1 VSLATRADLRLVVPA
16 MATWLSAALAIGG
29 VADWVAPA
37 LGIVAA
43 LAVGAAWRVA
53 RAASRGW
60 PDAVLLSRRTTG
72 AASPVLVVGGVSLA
86 LAALVCGI
94 VAVQA
99 TARSPTVLVEAASA
113 GRHVVATLVT
123 TAAPA
128 DGRVAARLEGA
139 RIGSRT
145 SDVSAPVLVFLDD
158 ASVAE
163 NVGEGLGI
171 GTAIEL
177 DGRLQATEPGDDV
190 SFLFF
195 AGSKPEIVAAPAWYL
210 EWGNGL
216 RSRFSEASATLP
228 GDGGD
233 LLPGLAI
240 GDTSA
245 VDESLDAAMKASSLS
260 HLTAVS
266 GANCAI
272 VVGLVMAAGA
282 AVGIPR
288 AVRVATSVLVLIAFV
303 VLVTPEPSVLRAA
316 VMATLVLVALA
327 RGRPI
332 RGVPVL
338 SVAVLLL
345 VLVDPWLA
353 RNYGFVL
360 SVLATGALVLLA
372 RPLAVRISRF
382 LPLPLATVIAVP
394 LAAQLACQPVLILLN
409 STIPIYGVVANL
421 LAEPAAP
428 VATVLG
434 LLACVMLPVVPPVG
448 EAIAALAW
456 VPASWIAA
464 VARYFPELPGANAPW
479 LAGAIGSVL
488 LAVLTLFTITAIL
501 LPSGRIRRLTTFVS
515 ALLVVAT
522 AAGSLGSAITQRMSR
537 PPDWQIAACDI
548 GQGDAVLVRSAG
560 KIALVDTGPD
570 PAPLKTCL
578 DTLGISR
585 IDLLVLTHYDL
596 DHIGGVDAVLGIVT
610 AALVGPTDGAD
621 DVRLRDSL
629 SASGAVVTQ
638 GSRGM
643 TGLLGDLR
651 WTLLWPR
658 YPLGGVDPG
667 NDASLTM
674 TFLPV
679 GDCESGCLSSLF
691 LGDLGQESQA
701 LVLAAGAVPEV
712 DVVKVAHHGSRD
724 QEPRIY
730 AAASATVGI
739 VSVGA
744 DNTYGH
750 PTAEALELLNATGTA
765 PVRTD
770 LGGMVLVSP
779 GAEAGEVEIWG
790 SLPHG
795 NRSSS
800 RRRRQSRRA
809 RIAASRESSDI
820 EWPVR

>member
-1 VSLATRADLRLVVPA
+1 VSEHVSLATRLDLRLVVPA
-16 MATWLSAALAIGG
+16 VTTWLT
-29 VADWVAPA
+29 
-37 LGIVAA
+37 AA
-43 LAVGAAWRVA
+43 LAVGGVAGWIAPVLAVVAGMLLAGSWWLGPRRMRSGFLSARLSA
-53 RAASRGW
+53 RAT
-60 PDAVLLSRRTTG
+60 DAVSPALAVG
-72 AASPVLVVGGVSLA
+72 AVSLA
-86 LAALVCGI
+86 LAALVCAI
-94 VAVQA
+94 VGVQA
-99 TARSPTVLVEAASA
+99 AARSPSVLVDAASA
-113 GRHVVATLVT
+113 GRHTVATLVT

-128 DGRVAARLEGA
+128 DGRVAARLE
-139 RIGSRT
+139 RVQIGSRA
-145 SDVSAPVLVFLDD
+145 SGVSTPVLVFL
-158 ASVAE
+158 AEAGEVAVTARSE
-163 NVGEGLGI
+163 RELGI
-171 GTAIEL
+171 GTTIEL
-177 DGRLQATEPGDDV
+177 DGRLLATDPGDDV
-190 SFLFF
+190 AFLFF
-195 AGSKPEIVAAPAWYL
+195 AESEPRILAQPDWFL
-210 EWGNGL
+210 EWGNRL
-216 RSRFSEASATLP
+216 RSRFSAAAAALP

-288 AVRVATSVLVLIAFV
+288 GFRVATSMLVLLAFV
-303 VLVTPEPSVLRAA
+303 VLVTPQPSVLRAA
-316 VMATLVLVALA
+316 VMAALVLIALA

-338 SVAVLLL
+338 AVAVLLL

-360 SVLATGALVLLA
+360 SVLATGALVVLV
-372 RPLAVRISRF
+372 RPLAARIGRF
-382 LPLPLATVIAVP
+382 LPAPLAVVIAVP

-434 LLACVMLPVVPPVG
+434 LLACVLLPLVPPLG
-448 EAIAALAW
+448 EVIAALAW

-464 VARYFPELPGANAPW
+464 VAHYFPTLPGARVPW
-479 LAGAIGSVL
+479 LAGAAGAVL
-488 LAVLTLFTITAIL
+488 LAVLTVLAIGAVL
-501 LPSGRIRRLTTFVS
+501 LRSGRTRRAAAFLCV
-515 ALLVVAT
+515 LLVVAT
-522 AAGSLGSAITQRMSR
+522 AAGSLATAITQRLSQ

-560 KIALVDTGPD
+560 EVALIDTGPD
-570 PAPLKTCL
+570 PAALTSCL

-596 DHIGGVDAVLGIVT
+596 DHVGGVDAVTGMVT
-610 AALVGPTDGAD
+610 SALVGPTDGID

-629 SASGAVVTQ
+629 SAGGAVVAQ

-658 YPLGGVDPG
+658 YPLSGVEPG
-667 NDASLTM
+667 NEASLTL
-674 TFLPV
+674 TFRPAGNCV
-679 GDCESGCLSSLF
+679 DGCLSSLF

-701 LVLAAGAVPEV
+701 LVLAAGPVPKV

-730 AAASATVGI
+730 EAASATVGI

-750 PTAEALELLNATGTA
+750 PTGEALEMLKAAGTT

-770 LGGMVLVSP
+770 LRGTVLVSP
-779 GAEAGEVEIWG
+779 GSEPGEVDIWG
-790 SLPHG
+790 SG
-795 NRSSS
+795 
-800 RRRRQSRRA
+800 
-809 RIAASRESSDI
+809 
-820 EWPVR
+820 